1 MNAKH
6 QVLQWGMFLVRFLI
20 SRTQDATPA
29 QGRAVN
35 EQQHDI
41 AYRSI
46 GVLHSPFGD
55 IKGMPVQPVGALGVE
70 GHVDVHPDYCG
81 GLRDLEGFSHVFLL
95 YHLHR
100 VAGFDLVVRPFL
112 DNADHGIF
120 ATRSPK
126 RPNPIG
132 LSVLELAG
140 VEGTRVWLRNVDVL
154 DGTPVLDIKPY
165 VPHFDVWEAGR
176 VGWFATKAQNAG
188 NYRSDDRFR

>member
-1 MNAKH
+1 MRH
-6 QVLQWGMFLVRFLI
+6 EI
-20 SRTQDATPA
+20 PA
-29 QGRAVN
+29 
-35 EQQHDI
+35 I
-41 AYRSI
+41 AYRAI
-46 GVLHSPFGD
+46 GLLRSPFSD
-55 IKGMPVQPVGALGVE
+55 IQGMPVQPVGALGVAGQVE
-70 GHVDVHPDYCG
+70 VHPDYAE

-100 VAGFDLVVRPFL
+100 VAGYDLVVRPFL

-140 VEGTRVWLRNVDVL
+140 VEGLTVHLRNVDVL

-176 VGWFATKAQNAG
+176 VGWFERNAAKAG
-188 NYRSDDRFR
+188 SYRSDDRFR

>member
-1 MNAKH
+1 MD
-6 QVLQWGMFLVRFLI
+6 
-20 SRTQDATPA
+20 QDVH
-29 QGRAVN
+29 G
-35 EQQHDI
+35 I
-41 AYRSI
+41 AYRAI
-46 GVLHSPFGD
+46 GILRSPFTD
-55 IKGMPVQPVGALGVE
+55 IKGMPVQPVGALGVT
-70 GHVDVHPDYCG
+70 GHVEVHADFAD

-140 VEGTRVWLRNVDVL
+140 ISGLTVHLRNVDVL

-176 VGWFATKAQNAG
+176 VGWFEKNAQKAG
-188 NYRSDDRFR
+188 NYLSDDRFR

>member
-1 MNAKH
+1 MND
-6 QVLQWGMFLVRFLI
+6 
-20 SRTQDATPA
+20 DAVPT
-29 QGRAVN
+29 
-35 EQQHDI
+35 I
-41 AYRSI
+41 AYQSI
-46 GVLHSPFGD
+46 GILHSPFTD
-55 IKGMPVQPVGALGVE
+55 IKGMPIQPVGALGVA
-70 GHVDVHPDYCG
+70 GHVTVHSDFAG

-100 VAGFDLVVRPFL
+100 VAGYDLVVRPFL

-132 LSVLELAG
+132 LSVLELVG
-140 VEGTRVWLRNVDVL
+140 VSGTTVHLRNVDVL

-176 VGWFATKAQNAG
+176 IGWFATKAHNAATLL
-188 NYRSDDRFR
+188 SDDRFR